1 MLNLFSATRHHN
13 YAKSARL
20 YLQIMK
26 NLPVTHPWLYKQ
38 FAENGHHAVRR
49 SDRFWAGISTDLSIE
64 QILTSAIKVRGGL
77 TTGRGFTEA
86 VRTTWVYSL
95 YRNASLTAAVND
107 LTKIRCEAS
116 ESHIDTTASRVSR
129 DYNDVCK
136 LLAWFKDHDPFDITD
151 DSLRSLSTGLCS
163 SNKDGVN
170 CDEAK
175 TIGEQM
181 QREMNGKIF
190 SEVSL
195 KRKHCIKPLDSLQ
208 NLLKVDNEPLH
219 VDSGVL
225 FSRLIIQAERSN
237 DLKSYFKYELS
248 HEPPALFK
256 NCSMR
261 KNNKSVLAM
270 KLKGD
275 IKSSEKPN

>member
-1 MLNLFSATRHHN
+1 
-13 YAKSARL
+13 
-20 YLQIMK
+20 
-26 NLPVTHPWLYKQ
+26 
-38 FAENGHHAVRR
+38 
-49 SDRFWAGISTDLSIE
+49 
-64 QILTSAIKVRGGL
+64 
-77 TTGRGFTEA
+77 
-86 VRTTWVYSL
+86 
-95 YRNASLTAAVND
+95 
-107 LTKIRCEAS
+107 
-116 ESHIDTTASRVSR
+116 
-129 DYNDVCK
+129 
-136 LLAWFKDHDPFDITD
+136 
-151 DSLRSLSTGLCS
+151 
-163 SNKDGVN
+163 
-170 CDEAK
+170 
-175 TIGEQM
+175 M

-275 IKSSEKPN
+275 IKSSEKPNKAKFIIDGGALLHRVRWKVPCSYNDIVKDYVPYVEERYGSSTTIVLMGTIMDLQPKTKNMLADP